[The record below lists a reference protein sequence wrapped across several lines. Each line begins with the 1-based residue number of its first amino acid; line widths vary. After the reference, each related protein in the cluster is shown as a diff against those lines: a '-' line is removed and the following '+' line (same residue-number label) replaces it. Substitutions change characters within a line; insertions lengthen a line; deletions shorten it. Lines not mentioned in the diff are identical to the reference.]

1 MCVTKV
7 KDNLHLKMLY
17 RFFVAVHYNIETVI
31 KKGGGN
37 RPFETLAT
45 LYF

>member
-1 MCVTKV
+1 MIFALKKF
-7 KDNLHLKMLY
+7 KDLSHQIN
-17 RFFVAVHYNIETVI
+17 VI

-45 LYF
+45 LRLGEGATFYYFK